1 MRAVNDAEDQAERF
15 ARLYAEIFALF
26 CRQIP
31 KRTDLTPESLAVL
44 SHFEMT
50 GPLTV
55 TEAARH
61 LSRAQSVVSEIVSR
75 LETKGLVRRLTDRR
89 DRRRTLVWLSP
100 KGQDRLREQRQVLC
114 VDRLRAVFD
123 RVNPKSVE
131 ALLDSLLVVVREALA
146 NPPQPKVTKGD
157 RR

>member
-1 MRAVNDAEDQAERF
+1 MRTVSNAENQAERF
-15 ARLYAEIFALF
+15 SRLYAEIFALF

-75 LETKGLVRRLTDRR
+75 LETKGMVCRLADRR
-89 DRRRTLVWLSP
+89 DRRRTLVWLTP
-100 KGQDRLREQRQVLC
+100 KGQGRLREQREVLS
-114 VDRLRAVFD
+114 VDRLRAVFE
-123 RVNPKSVE
+123 RVNPESVQ

-146 NPPQPKVTKGD
+146 NPPQPKVTQGD